1 MMFPD
6 TTNDQQSA
14 ALRQAAERSS
24 AASNSQYEYAYSTWN
39 PMPPKREKFTPS
51 SHPIPIHSNSTGE
64 ALRSISR

>member
-6 TTNDQQSA
+6 TTNIQQSA

-39 PMPPKREKFTPS
+39 PMPPKREELTS
-51 SHPIPIHSNSTGE
+51 SSLPTQTRGSSTHE